1 MATKLVAKLAETTDR
16 SGARY
21 VMEHLS
27 RNFSLVNQ
35 VEVAEFI
42 RNLGNR
48 YPKTIVRL
56 KLCSL
61 VNGKRNNN
69 GKALNE
75 RKVGKKSRDG
85 NGAKGNE
92 D

>member
-61 VNGKRNNN
+61 VNGKIHSNARV
-69 GKALNE
+69 LNE
-75 RKVGKKSRDG
+75 KKESRDV

-92 D
+92 DY